1 MAGTWQYGTGNA
13 FSAYIENISDY
24 EAGRNRGRWVDFPM
38 EPERLKDICSGI
50 GGEEQLAA
58 SYEIPAEYGFLVD
71 IVSEYSTPEELN
83 LTGAMLQGLD
93 GQKLE
98 AVGAYASAKNLT
110 ELPELINAMAQAD
123 KIPYY
128 PYWFEGIE
136 NAGELSPEEAYG
148 YMKVGSQMQELQ
160 EMLGKHGMEEYLD
173 YEAIGRDAGMN
184 GEAAL
189 YDKGYVDMAADGP
202 DLVLYTMDELKAEYG
217 MARETVQDP
226 QKEAQGM
233 DRQEELRGPSI

>member
-1 MAGTWQYGTGNA
+1 MAGINQDETA
-13 FSAYIENISDY
+13 FSAYLE
-24 EAGRNRGRWVDFPM
+24 NRGAYVQNKSRGHWVDFPV
-38 EPERLKDICSGI
+38 PLERLAGIRAEI
-50 GGEEQLAA
+50 GGEEQIILD
-58 SYEIPAEYGFLVD
+58 YDIPEKYAFLQD
-71 IVSEYSTPEELN
+71 AVSEYSNLEQLN
-83 LTGAMLQGLD
+83 LAGAILQRLSE
-93 GQKLE
+93 QSLE
-98 AVGAYASAKNLT
+98 AVEAYAASGGSLGLLELMNL
-110 ELPELINAMAQAD
+110 MVQAD
-123 KIPYY
+123 DIPYF
-128 PYWFEGIE
+128 PYQFEGIE

-148 YMKVGSQMQELQ
+148 YMKVGNQMQELQ

>member
-1 MAGTWQYGTGNA
+1 MQ
-13 FSAYIENISDY
+13 
-24 EAGRNRGRWVDFPM
+24 
-38 EPERLKDICSGI
+38 
-50 GGEEQLAA
+50 
-58 SYEIPAEYGFLVD
+58 
-71 IVSEYSTPEELN
+71 
-83 LTGAMLQGLD
+83 LQGGSL
-93 GQKLE
+93 GLLE
-98 AVGAYASAKNLT
+98 LMNL
-110 ELPELINAMAQAD
+110 MVQAD
-123 KIPYY
+123 DIPYF
-128 PYWFEGIE
+128 PYQFEGIE

-148 YMKVGSQMQELQ
+148 YMKVGNQMQELQ

-184 GEAAL
+184 GEADL

-202 DLVLYTMDELKAEYG
+202 DLGLYTMDELKAEYG

>member
-1 MAGTWQYGTGNA
+1 MAGINQDETA
-13 FSAYIENISDY
+13 FSAYLENMGAYVQNKS
-24 EAGRNRGRWVDFPM
+24 RGHWVDFPV
-38 EPERLKDICSGI
+38 PLERLAGIRAEI
-50 GGEEQLAA
+50 GGEEQIILD
-58 SYEIPAEYGFLVD
+58 YDIPEKYAFLQD
-71 IVSEYSTPEELN
+71 AVSEYSNLEQLN
-83 LTGAMLQGLD
+83 LAGAILQRLSE
-93 GQKLE
+93 QSLE
-98 AVGAYASAKNLT
+98 AVEAYAASGGSLG
-110 ELPELINAMAQAD
+110 LPELMNLMVQAD
-123 KIPYY
+123 DIPYF
-128 PYWFEGIE
+128 PYQFEGIE

-148 YMKVGSQMQELQ
+148 YMKVGNQMQELQ

-184 GEAAL
+184 GEADL

-202 DLVLYTMDELKAEYG
+202 DLGLYTMDELKAEYG